1 LTLDVSFDNVP
12 NQIFIIYYNYIID
25 TIMHP
30 LSKDDKDTSKQPPPA
45 DNSQTERIEDS
56 INELPAHKSKV
67 IASKI
72 GKFARGFKIPDN
84 KKSKISR

>member
-1 LTLDVSFDNVP
+1 ML
-12 NQIFIIYYNYIID
+12 D

-30 LSKDDKDTSKQPPPA
+30 PSKDDNDTSKQQQPPA
-45 DNSQTERIEDS
+45 DNSQTERIEGS

-72 GKFARGFKIPDN
+72 GIFARGFKIPDN
-84 KKSKISR
+84 KKSKISK